1 MFKNIINIFVAYAL
15 LVVFVGCDKV
25 DKNHQSDFYQVSQ
38 APIDHGV
45 FSARGDF
52 LAFVSQ
58 DQIIVA
64 DAQGGGTMAQFALS
78 DIQVTDIALSV
89 DNRLLA
95 ASFMTYVVVW
105 DLVKQE
111 KLGQFKV
118 VGESEYAKTSK
129 VAIYDNPMIL
139 LIGMTDGSVNV
150 IDFKNKLTKRVKHHD
165 AKISFLTLGPQRQL
179 LLSAGHDG
187 LVNISDART
196 LQPKFEHKL
205 SKRVTSLAYNLE
217 QNLLFISDSMNEQ
230 WVFKPFSTQDYSIKL
245 AYRERFRWFRASAI
259 SPDGQYL
266 ATGSSKFWWTLW
278 HVKTGQEIDAFAIQ
292 AVTSTAMI
300 LDMHIDRANKLV
312 TLSSDGIVEYW
323 EINTLINSTD

>member
-1 MFKNIINIFVAYAL
+1 MFKNSINIFVVYAL
-15 LVVFVGCDKV
+15 IVVLAGCDKV
-25 DKNHQSDFYQVSQ
+25 DKNPQPGFYQVSQ

-58 DQIIVA
+58 NQIFVA
-64 DAQGGGTMAQFALS
+64 DAKGDGVVAQFTLS
-78 DIQVTDIALSV
+78 DTPVIDIAMSA
-89 DNRLLA
+89 DKRLLA
-95 ASFMTYVVVW
+95 ASYMTYVVVW

-111 KLGQFKV
+111 ELGQFKV

-129 VAIYDNPMIL
+129 VAIYDNPMTL
-139 LIGMTDGSVNV
+139 LVGMTDGSVNV
-150 IDFKNKLTKRVKHHD
+150 IDFKNRLTKRVKHHD
-165 AKISFLTLGPQRQL
+165 ARVSFLTLGPQRQL

-205 SKRVTSLAYNLE
+205 SKRVTSFSYNLE
-217 QNLLFISDSMNEQ
+217 QNLLFISDALNEQ
-230 WVFKPFSTQDYSIKL
+230 WVLKPFSAQGNSIKL
-245 AYRERFRWFRASAI
+245 SYRERFRWFRASAI
-259 SPDGQYL
+259 SPDGDYL

-278 HVKTGQEIDAFAIQ
+278 NVRTGQEIDAFAIQ

-323 EINTLINSTD
+323 EINTLINSPD

>member
-1 MFKNIINIFVAYAL
+1 MFKNIINMFVVYAL
-15 LVVFVGCDKV
+15 IAVFVGCDQV
-25 DKNHQSDFYQVSQ
+25 DKNPQQVFYRVSQ

-45 FSARGDF
+45 FSARGEF

-64 DAQGGGTMAQFALS
+64 DANDGVVVVQFALS
-78 DIQVTDIALSV
+78 DTKVTDIAISA

-111 KLGQFKV
+111 KLGQFTV

-129 VAIYDNPMIL
+129 VAIYNNPMFL
-139 LIGMTDGSVNV
+139 LIGMTDGSVNI
-150 IDFKNKLTKRVKHHD
+150 IDFENKLAKRVKHHD
-165 AKISFLTLGPQRQL
+165 AKISFVALGPQRQL

-217 QNLLFISDSMNEQ
+217 QNLLFISDALNEQ
-230 WVFKPFSTQDYSIKL
+230 WVLKPFSSQGNSIKL
-245 AYRERFRWFRASAI
+245 SYRERFRWFRASAI
-259 SPDGQYL
+259 SPDGRYL

-278 HVKTGQEIDAFAIQ
+278 DVKTGQEIDASAIQ
-292 AVTSTAMI
+292 AVTSTAMV
-300 LDMHIDRANKLV
+300 LDMHIDRANKLM

-323 EINTLINSTD
+323 EINTLINSPD